1 MTKSIKVRQ
10 IEAFKYFMITGS
22 VTSAAELLHV
32 TQPAASRLLHDL
44 ESRLDFSLFN
54 RTRNKMIP
62 TPEAHIFYREVQNLF
77 IGLDALMKV
86 ADSISRNNT
95 GRLRIGFLHVM
106 ENFITDLVIEFLA
119 LHPKVS
125 IELEPG
131 GRTSLEDMV
140 KSNKLDMAIIAD
152 PMLDDP
158 ALSIETIG
166 THAAKVVM
174 HVDNPL
180 ANNSILTAQDLAN
193 ERFVVLGFGSPF
205 RRKIELAFDK
215 AQIKRNIILEARTQH
230 HIYNLVSRGLGTAIL
245 DEFVHVDN
253 ENIVL
258 IPFEPKV
265 TWEYA
270 IITLQAK
277 QNTRL
282 IDAFN
287 ELALNKF

>member
-44 ESRLDFSLFN
+44 ESRLDFRLFN

-106 ENFITDLVIEFLA
+106 EHFITDLVIEFLA
-119 LHPKVS
+119 LHPKVN

-245 DEFVHVDN
+245 DEFVHVDS

-270 IITLQAK
+270 IITLKAK
-277 QNTRL
+277 QNSRL
-282 IDAFN
+282 INAFN